1 MELRPEFLMPIIAKT
16 LRDVVLPAL
25 DENQQVAAEQLKLAI
40 GFLDIMGLRAP
51 LQSKFDE
58 DEHRR
63 HAALTGELRALI
75 SEAKVSLPASAF
87 AEPVGDEASLVTRTR
102 SLRREIAILI
112 EAGHTSGIESLSQA
126 VHDRVLAF
134 ASVQLKRERAWV
146 EPMGFEGGAAKLTPV
161 EEQLQSR

>member
-40 GFLDIMGLRAP
+40 GFLDIMGLREP

-63 HAALTGELRALI
+63 HAALAGELRALI
-75 SEAKVSLPASAF
+75 SEAKVSLPTSAF
-87 AEPVGDEASLVTRTR
+87 AEPGDEASLVTRTR

-112 EAGHTSGIESLSQA
+112 EAGHTSGIGSLSQA

-134 ASVQLKRERAWV
+134 AGVQLKRERAWV

>member
-63 HAALTGELRALI
+63 HAALAGELRALI
-75 SEAKVSLPASAF
+75 SEAKVSLPASRSD
-87 AEPVGDEASLVTRTR
+87 EPTSELKSLMRI
-102 SLRREIAILI
+102 SY
-112 EAGHTSGIESLSQA
+112 A
-126 VHDRVLAF
+126 VF
-134 ASVQLKRERAWV
+134 CLK
-146 EPMGFEGGAAKLTPV
+146 KKNNNTT
-161 EEQLQSR
+161 